1 MMWRVPGEAEIPEST
16 VQAAMD
22 VRAYLAHQAALKVDS
37 PGQDILSDLV
47 RARSAKAV
55 DEEELVGLSTLLFAA
70 GAATTFGLIS
80 NALLIL
86 AEYPDQ
92 RAELIAD
99 PSRVPAAVEEVVRWE
114 SPLQH
119 SFRTTTSDVELHGHL
134 IPSGSRVLLLF
145 GAANRDEERW
155 MDAERFDVGR
165 EPLRNLGF
173 GEGIHHCLGAPLAR
187 LEAKIALEEFLP
199 AFPHYEVVSAEGS
212 VGLSTQPTKQAIHV
226 RLS

>member
-1 MMWRVPGEAEIPEST
+1 
-16 VQAAMD
+16 
-22 VRAYLAHQAALKVDS
+22 
-37 PGQDILSDLV
+37 
-47 RARSAKAV
+47 
-55 DEEELVGLSTLLFAA
+55 
-70 GAATTFGLIS
+70 
-80 NALLIL
+80 
-86 AEYPDQ
+86 
-92 RAELIAD
+92 
-99 PSRVPAAVEEVVRWE
+99 
-114 SPLQH
+114 
-119 SFRTTTSDVELHGHL
+119 
-134 IPSGSRVLLLF
+134 LLF

-187 LEAKIALEEFLP
+187 LEAKIELEEFLP